1 VTLLVA
7 FVVAMLVFMLA
18 AAAQAVTGFGLALVA
33 VPFLTVAMGPVAAVV
48 STTVV
53 SLALTAW
60 ASLRERAHV
69 ERRVAGRLVVSALL
83 GMPAGLLLLAELDE
97 RPLKAV
103 IAGVLLLMV
112 ALLVAKVRLPGGVV
126 AQWGAG
132 LLSGAML
139 TSTGM
144 NGPPLV
150 LTMQALGLAPRRFR
164 GTLQT
169 VFCVQDLVAVG
180 GFVLLGYVTPL
191 IGVAALAGVAGLPL
205 GWWVG
210 DRFFARLSPGSFR
223 AAVLSMLALTAL
235 VGLVTALV

>member
-83 GMPAGLLLLAELDE
+83 GMPAGLLLLA
-97 RPLKAV
+97 
-103 IAGVLLLMV
+103 
-112 ALLVAKVRLPGGVV
+112 
-126 AQWGAG
+126 
-132 LLSGAML
+132 
-139 TSTGM
+139 
-144 NGPPLV
+144 
-150 LTMQALGLAPRRFR
+150 
-164 GTLQT
+164 
-169 VFCVQDLVAVG
+169 
-180 GFVLLGYVTPL
+180 
-191 IGVAALAGVAGLPL
+191 
-205 GWWVG
+205 
-210 DRFFARLSPGSFR
+210 
-223 AAVLSMLALTAL
+223 
-235 VGLVTALV
+235 